1 MGCRNVGVR
10 GIKWVQPAVEGIVV
24 RRRVNRS
31 GERGRRGQWGVSV
44 RRDCYSEAGT
54 RASREKGRR
63 GEQRR
68 RGVGRGAE
76 SCKGE
81 GSPGLGP
88 RSRGRVGG
96 RRPASWAAPG
106 RLRRGEGLGAGPGRQ
121 NSDTLRASSR

>member
-1 MGCRNVGVR
+1 M
-10 GIKWVQPAVEGIVV
+10 
-24 RRRVNRS
+24 
-31 GERGRRGQWGVSV
+31 SV
-44 RRDCYSEAGT
+44 RRDGHSEARTGG
-54 RASREKGRR
+54 SREKGTR

-88 RSRGRVGG
+88 RSRGREGGG
-96 RRPASWAAPG
+96 RPPSWAAPE
-106 RLRRGEGLGAGPGRQ
+106 RLRLGEGLGAGPGRQ

>member
-1 MGCRNVGVR
+1 MGSASCGGDRGAKKSKQKRGEGEERAVGSV
-10 GIKWVQPAVEGIVV
+10 
-24 RRRVNRS
+24 
-31 GERGRRGQWGVSV
+31 GEKRWL
-44 RRDCYSEAGT
+44 EAGT

-81 GSPGLGP
+81 GPPGLGP

-106 RLRRGEGLGAGPGRQ
+106 LLRLGEGLGASPGGQ
-121 NSDTLRASSR
+121 NSGTLRASSR